1 MKKTILQYEE
11 NELIVSVSEQNNATI
26 ETLFVNNDIDLKNLK
41 ENKTL
46 IAYDFYQKVL
56 NDEIKREDFSKD
68 TIDNFEKLFKKLG
81 IE

>member
-56 NDEIKREDFSKD
+56 NDEIKREDSSKD

>member
-1 MKKTILQYEE
+1 MKERLILMQK
-11 NELIVSVSEQNNATI
+11 NKKIWADFVSEQNNATI

-56 NDEIKREDFSKD
+56 NS
-68 TIDNFEKLFKKLG
+68 
-81 IE
+81 

>member
-1 MKKTILQYEE
+1 MSIVYE
-11 NELIVSVSEQNNATI
+11 N
-26 ETLFVNNDIDLKNLK
+26 LFVNNDIDLKNLK

-56 NDEIKREDFSKD
+56 NDEIKRKKLCKD